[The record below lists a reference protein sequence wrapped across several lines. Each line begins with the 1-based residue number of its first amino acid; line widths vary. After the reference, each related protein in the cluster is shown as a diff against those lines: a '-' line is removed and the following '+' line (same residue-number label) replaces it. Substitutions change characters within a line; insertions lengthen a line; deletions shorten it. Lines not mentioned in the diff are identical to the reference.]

1 MFCTAHH
8 QPRPRPA
15 AADTTRNADRRV
27 RVAADKPRAPGQIFT
42 DFASI

>member
-8 QPRPRPA
+8 HPRPR
-15 AADTTRNADRRV
+15 AADIPHNADRRV

>member
-8 QPRPRPA
+8 QPRPA
-15 AADTTRNADRRV
+15 AVKAISPDRRV
-27 RVAADKPRAPGQIFT
+27 RVAAQQRRAPGQIYT

>member
-8 QPRPRPA
+8 QPRPIA
-15 AADTTRNADRRV
+15 AKATAPDRRV
-27 RVAADKPRAPGQIFT
+27 RVSTHQNRAPGQIFT